1 MTRQQQRN
9 IDRRADKPEP
19 GPVQRTSARHMGR
32 TKGQPYSRAKLVSVT
47 PATRGKPAVFNV
59 KHHTRNVPL
68 RSIDATYSNIDWFFK
83 GLTFEMRMAML
94 GQ

>member
-9 IDRRADKPEP
+9 IERRADKPEP
-19 GPVQRTSARHMGR
+19 GPVHRTSARHMGR

-47 PATRGKPAVFNV
+47 PATRGKPAVFV
-59 KHHTRNVPL
+59 TGSYTRNVPQ
-68 RSIDATYSNIDWFFK
+68 RAVKATPHNIEWFFK

>member
-9 IDRRADKPEP
+9 IDRRADKQEP

-47 PATRGKPAVFNV
+47 PATRGKPAVFV
-59 KHHTRNVPL
+59 TGSYTRNAASRPVT
-68 RSIDATYSNIDWFFK
+68 ATYSNIEWFFK